1 MAHSEMLWFSIGAGT
16 ASLLI
21 GTGYCLATMK
31 TQSEVADDFIGFRAD
46 IPRRSGVRSPDR
58 SAGGIRIAT
67 SKKKRSSE
75 FVM

>member
-1 MAHSEMLWFSIGAGT
+1 MAHSEMLWFSVGAGT

-21 GTGYCLATMK
+21 GTGYCLANMRPQTA
-31 TQSEVADDFIGFRAD
+31 SADDFIGFRQD

-58 SAGGIRIAT
+58 SAGGVRIAT
-67 SKKKRSSE
+67 TRKKRSAE